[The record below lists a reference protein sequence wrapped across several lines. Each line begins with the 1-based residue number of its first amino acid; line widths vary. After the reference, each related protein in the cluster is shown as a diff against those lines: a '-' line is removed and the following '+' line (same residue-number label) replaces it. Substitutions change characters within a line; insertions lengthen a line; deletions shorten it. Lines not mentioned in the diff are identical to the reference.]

1 MSPSNFVTNGFA
13 IFTALL
19 ESAACKQLAAYLSPS
34 LTSAAGTRA
43 LLAQPWCREL
53 ATRIRQ
59 HSAIANLI
67 PPSYV
72 AAQCTYFEKSQT
84 KNWLVAMHQDI
95 AIPVAARVDH
105 AELHGWSQKEGILF
119 VNAPV
124 SLLQQLVAV
133 RVHLDP
139 CTTNDGPLRVIPGS
153 HLRGKIS
160 TIEAALMRQHQ
171 SEVECL
177 VERGGAMVLSPLLL
191 HASSKARGVS
201 QRRVLHFLFGP
212 SALPFGLEW
221 NGAV

>member
-13 IFTALL
+13 IFTSLL
-19 ESAACKQLAAYLSPS
+19 GSAECDQLAANLSPS

-43 LLAQPWCREL
+43 LLAQRWCREL
-53 ATRIRQ
+53 ATRVRQ

-105 AELHGWSQKEGILF
+105 AELHGWSEKEGILF

-133 RVHLDP
+133 RIHLDA
-139 CTTNDGPLRVIPGS
+139 CRTSDGPLRVIPGS

-160 TIEAALMRQHQ
+160 LQEATHRRQH
-171 SEVECL
+171 EREIEC
-177 VERGGAMVLSPLLL
+177 VIERGGAMVLSPLLL
-191 HASSKARGVS
+191 HASSKSTGMS
-201 QRRVLHFLFGP
+201 KRRVLHFLFGP
-212 SALPFGLEW
+212 LDLPCGLQWHGAL
-221 NGAV
+221 